1 MPRNKSK
8 VESALKGKG
17 FEQTEG
23 DHHFF
28 VYMTVEGKKTSVRT
42 KTSHTPKMKD
52 IPDNLL
58 SQMAKQCKLSKND
71 FFRLLDCPLSREEY
85 EAILKEQGTLSE

>member
-8 VESALKGKG
+8 VESALKSKG
-17 FEQTEG
+17 FEQAEG

-28 VYMTVEGKKTSVRT
+28 VYVTLEGKKTTART

-52 IPDNLL
+52 IPDSLL
-58 SQMAKQCKLSKND
+58 GAMARQCYLAKQQFLD
-71 FFRLLDCPLSREEY
+71 LVDCPLGRKEY
-85 EAILKEQGTLSE
+85 EKILRSKDILS

>member
-23 DHHFF
+23 DHHYF
-28 VYMTVEGKKTSVRT
+28 VYLTLEGKKTTART

-52 IPDNLL
+52 IPDNILGL
-58 SQMAKQCKLSKND
+58 MARQCHLTKQEFLN
-71 FFRLLDCPLSREEY
+71 LVDCPLDRKRYEE
-85 EAILKEQGTLSE
+85 ILRKKNILD